1 MNGRHLDAL
10 LIFDCDGVLVDS
22 EPLANQVLH
31 DSLRRLGLDISLEH
45 SARTFTGLSMKS
57 CVALVENM
65 LGAPVPDDFVPDLRR
80 RTTLAFSGRLRPVGG
95 VDSLL
100 GRLEMPF
107 CVASSSTRRRIHDS
121 LEATGLR
128 RWFPAGKIFSADDV
142 SRGKPAPDLF
152 LHAAATLGCR
162 PARCTVVEDSVPGVT
177 AAKAAGMRVFGY
189 AERTPSRLL
198 EAAGATVVTCMT
210 ELAGILAD
218 RSGPRGLAE

>member
-1 MNGRHLDAL
+1 MKSRHLDAL

-22 EPLANQVLH
+22 EPLANRVLH

-45 SARTFTGLSMKS
+45 STSTFTGLSMKS

-65 LGAPVPDDFVPDLRR
+65 LGAPVPDDFVPELRR
-80 RTTLAFSGRLRPVGG
+80 RTTLAFRDQLRPVEG

-100 GRLEMPF
+100 GRLEVPF
-107 CVASSSTRRRIHDS
+107 CVASSSTRRRIHAS

-128 RWFPAGKIFSADDV
+128 RWFHAGTIFSADDV
-142 SRGKPAPDLF
+142 PRGKPAPDLF
-152 LHAAATLGCR
+152 LHAAATLGFR
-162 PARCTVVEDSVPGVT
+162 PAQCTVVEDSVPGVT

-218 RSGPRGLAE
+218 RPGP